1 MVYKKQT
8 TFGLFGRNSCPG
20 ETIIVTT
27 IMIIIGISTWSNGLE
42 TEEEEVPDH
51 VLVVVVQPAKVIMIL
66 LMIIMMIIIMMVI
79 MMIMRMIMMRR
90 KRMTHLS
97 RQATTWVTSSSSSAY
112 SSRETKA
119 LVAKFMILIMMK
131 SIISMKIATQAL
143 RSIKSIACVGSYSK
157 PPR

>member
-27 IMIIIGISTWSNGLE
+27 IMVIIGSSTWSNGLE

-66 LMIIMMIIIMMVI
+66 FMIIMITMIITIMLIMIIMMTMITIIPK
-79 MMIMRMIMMRR
+79 MI
-90 KRMTHLS
+90 T
-97 RQATTWVTSSSSSAY
+97 
-112 SSRETKA
+112 
-119 LVAKFMILIMMK
+119 MMK
-131 SIISMKIATQAL
+131 LTNDNRADPDNHNNQNDTEKTRRERTKIWICHAIL
-143 RSIKSIACVGSYSK
+143 NH
-157 PPR
+157 PE

>member
-66 LMIIMMIIIMMVI
+66 FMII

-119 LVAKFMILIMMK
+119 LVAKIKILIMMK
-131 SIISMKIATQAL
+131 SIISKKIATQAL

>member
-66 LMIIMMIIIMMVI
+66 FMIIMIIIIMMVI
-79 MMIMRMIMMRR
+79 MMMRR
-90 KRMTHLS
+90 RMTHLS

-119 LVAKFMILIMMK
+119 LVAKFKILIMMR
-131 SIISMKIATQAL
+131 L
-143 RSIKSIACVGSYSK
+143 IKSIACVGSYSK